1 MGFQHNRYTNFKMFM
16 RDSEKLST
24 KKTIPIYTPTSNVS
38 QYVFPEI
45 LITNTEG
52 CHFLFTFD
60 KFLAKYPTF
69 IYIYVIIR
77 ITCFIHVI
85 ISL

>member
-1 MGFQHNRYTNFKMFM
+1 M